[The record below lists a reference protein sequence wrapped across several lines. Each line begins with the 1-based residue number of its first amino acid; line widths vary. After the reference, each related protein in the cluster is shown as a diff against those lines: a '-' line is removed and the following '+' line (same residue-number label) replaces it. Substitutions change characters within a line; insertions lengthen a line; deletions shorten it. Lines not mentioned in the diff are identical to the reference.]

1 MKNYKLKLQ
10 DFENSTLS
18 KSQQKTVRGGDGEE
32 PTKGNGNGN
41 TQETINNTNTNN
53 K

>member
-1 MKNYKLKLQ
+1 MKNYKLNLQ
-10 DFENSTLS
+10 DFENNTLS